1 MVMVHK
7 KTNGQTYVQ
16 DVHIFVELYEPF
28 VTMRPIEAEK
38 AIGSVIPRSVTS

>member
-16 DVHIFVELYEPF
+16 NVHIFVELYEPF
-28 VTMRPIEAEK
+28 VTKRPIEAEQT
-38 AIGSVIPRSVTS
+38 IGSVIPEA